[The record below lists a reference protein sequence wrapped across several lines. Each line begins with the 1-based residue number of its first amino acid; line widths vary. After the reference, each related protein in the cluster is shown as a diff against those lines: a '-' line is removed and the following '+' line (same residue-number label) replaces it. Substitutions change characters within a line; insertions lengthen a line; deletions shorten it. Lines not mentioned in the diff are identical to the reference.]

1 MGTTRTKVFCAT
13 VARPEPSKPGQWLL
27 MSRAGRGY
35 AEFAHGPFPSLEAI
49 TEVYDVHIG
58 DLGADKHSALVRM
71 ELGPAPLPA
80 AAAVEPQ
87 APPAPVSK
95 ATAATPVV
103 LAYMAVADRGRRRAF
118 DAGPFRVL
126 VEPHEVDDAAQA
138 AFTEAL
144 ARAAAG
150 LA

>member
-1 MGTTRTKVFCAT
+1 MKTTTRTKVFCAT

-71 ELGPAPLPA
+71 ELGPAPPVAPDLPPKAGIA
-80 AAAVEPQ
+80 ALEDKP
-87 APPAPVSK
+87 
-95 ATAATPVV
+95 
-103 LAYMAVADRGRRRAF
+103 
-118 DAGPFRVL
+118 
-126 VEPHEVDDAAQA
+126 
-138 AFTEAL
+138 
-144 ARAAAG
+144 
-150 LA
+150 